1 MKFSMVKKS
10 VPDLIFDKFAEA
22 IEKDDLLKEISKD
35 LVSLVRRG
43 RPSKTE
49 IKDLLRRK

>member
-1 MKFSMVKKS
+1 MVKKPVS
-10 VPDLIFDKFAEA
+10 DLIFDKFAEA
-22 IEKDDLLKEISKD
+22 IEKDDLFKGISKN
-35 LVSLVRRG
+35 LVSLVRRE